1 MNKYELVVVVDATLS
16 QEQKEA
22 LVKEVT
28 DSIAKLNGKVINRQV
43 WLDKQ
48 KFTFRMKGK
57 GEGTYYLIGF
67 ESPAAAAVKVREA
80 LRLNEKLLR
89 SLIVKME

>member
-1 MNKYELVVVVDATLS
+1 MNKYELVLIVDATLP

-22 LVKEVT
+22 LVKEIT
-28 DSIAKLNGKVINRQV
+28 DSIVKLDGKIINRQV

-48 KFTFRMKGK
+48 KFSFRMKGK
-57 GEGTYYLIGF
+57 AEGTYYVINF
-67 ESPAAAAVKVREA
+67 EGAAMIATKIREA